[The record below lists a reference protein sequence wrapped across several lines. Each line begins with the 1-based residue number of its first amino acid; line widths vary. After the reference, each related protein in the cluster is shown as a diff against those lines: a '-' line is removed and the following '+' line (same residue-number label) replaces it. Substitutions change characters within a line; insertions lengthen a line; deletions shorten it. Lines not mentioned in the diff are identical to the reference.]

1 MRRVLVTGGAGF
13 IGAWIAGALA
23 DRGWSVRVFDMTE
36 DRRVPRQLLG
46 SRAEAFEWIV
56 GDIAAPGA
64 LDDAARD
71 CTLIVHLAAV
81 LTPFCAAEP
90 LRGAEINILGTLRA
104 FEAARANGIGRVLA
118 MSSAG
123 VFGPDQADY
132 PEPATLY
139 GAWKLAGEGVGR
151 AYAAAHGIDSVSFR
165 PLVVYGPGRETGLSA
180 GPTLACRAAARGE
193 PYTIGFGGVCDLV
206 YAGDVAAAFAVAA
219 EGAPRGAHAV
229 NLPGTVV
236 QVAEVAREIIRQV
249 PGARITVDGPPLPIN
264 GVIPDNGLTAMFPG
278 LARTGLAEG
287 IAATLAHYRARA

>member
-1 MRRVLVTGGAGF
+1 
-13 IGAWIAGALA
+13 
-23 DRGWSVRVFDMTE
+23 
-36 DRRVPRQLLG
+36 
-46 SRAEAFEWIV
+46 
-56 GDIAAPGA
+56 
-64 LDDAARD
+64 
-71 CTLIVHLAAV
+71 V

-90 LRGAEINILGTLRA
+90 VRGAEINVLGTLRA

-123 VFGPDQADY
+123 VFGPDQADH

-139 GAWKLAGEGVGR
+139 GAWKLAGEGIGR

-193 PYTIGFGGVCDLV
+193 PYVIGFSGLCDLIH
-206 YAGDVAAAFAVAA
+206 AADVAAAFAAAA
-219 EGAPRGAHAV
+219 EGSPPGAHAF

-236 QVAEVAREIIRQV
+236 EVAEVAREIMRQA
-249 PGARITVDGPPLPIN
+249 PGAAITVAGPPLPIIGRIPEN
-264 GVIPDNGLTAMFPG
+264 GAAAAFPG